1 MSRGNI
7 AFIPAR
13 SGSKRVVDKNI
24 KTLNRHPLIAYTI
37 QTAISSRVFDKVI
50 CATDSELYASIA
62 EYYGAEVPFLR
73 PNEISGDKSPDIEWV
88 RWMLDELS
96 RRNMQFEAF
105 SILRPTCPLRTPKS
119 ITEAWEIFSSDKNAD
134 SIRAIQLCK
143 EHPAKMWKIKG
154 DRMTPLIEGNLSG
167 TPWHSSQYAAL
178 PEIYS
183 QNASLEIAWT
193 KTVYKFDSISGNEI
207 IPYKSKNLEGF
218 DLNTEEDW
226 ILLQHFVKKDPTLL
240 PIIEKKPYIADSN

>member
-13 SGSKRVVDKNI
+13 SGSKRVPDKNI
-24 KTLNRHPLIAYTI
+24 KILNRHPLIAYTI

-73 PNEISGDKSPDIEWV
+73 PNEISGDRSPDIEWV

-143 EHPAKMWKIKG
+143 EHPAKMWKING
-154 DRMTPLIEGNLSG
+154 DRMTPLIEG
-167 TPWHSSQYAAL
+167 
-178 PEIYS
+178 I
-183 QNASLEIAWT
+183 
-193 KTVYKFDSISGNEI
+193 
-207 IPYKSKNLEGF
+207 
-218 DLNTEEDW
+218 
-226 ILLQHFVKKDPTLL
+226 
-240 PIIEKKPYIADSN
+240 

>member
-24 KTLNRHPLIAYTI
+24 KILNRHPLIAYTI

-143 EHPAKMWKIKG
+143 EHPERCGKLKE
-154 DRMTPLIEGNLSG
+154 IE
-167 TPWHSSQYAAL
+167 
-178 PEIYS
+178 
-183 QNASLEIAWT
+183 
-193 KTVYKFDSISGNEI
+193 
-207 IPYKSKNLEGF
+207 
-218 DLNTEEDW
+218 
-226 ILLQHFVKKDPTLL
+226 
-240 PIIEKKPYIADSN
+240 